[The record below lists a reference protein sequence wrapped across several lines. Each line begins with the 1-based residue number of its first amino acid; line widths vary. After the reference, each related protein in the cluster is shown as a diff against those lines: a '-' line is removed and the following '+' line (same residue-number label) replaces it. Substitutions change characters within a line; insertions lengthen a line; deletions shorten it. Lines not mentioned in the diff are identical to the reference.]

1 MATLAGNSAGLR
13 NPDGHSPGA
22 ACMHPL
28 VLICSHCGSEH
39 PMSARVPD
47 PASLLTCMVCRH
59 TASHAQW
66 VTKTERELAAMSFDR
81 IHDVSRQRS

>member
-1 MATLAGNSAGLR
+1 
-13 NPDGHSPGA
+13 
-22 ACMHPL
+22 
-28 VLICSHCGSEH
+28 
-39 PMSARVPD
+39 MSSRIPD